1 MLENLKIPEALADEL
16 IELKPKIDRMEE
28 LKTSIRGF
36 GANAYSRPTGQV
48 VVSEP
53 GVSRRTGTKLIID
66 EAKLSEVD
74 PPVLASMLEKG
85 FLRWEDTY
93 SRATAAQVRI
103 SCNA

>member
-36 GANAYSRPTGQV
+36 GANTYSRPTGQV

-53 GVSRRTGTKLIID
+53 GVSRRTGTKLVID
-66 EAKLSEVD
+66 ETKLSEVD
-74 PPVLASMLEKG
+74 PPILASMLENG

>member
-16 IELKPKIDRMEE
+16 IDLKPKIERMEE
-28 LKTSIRGF
+28 LKTTIRGF
-36 GANAYSRPTGQV
+36 GANTYSRPTGQV

-53 GVSRRTGTKLIID
+53 GVSRRTGTKITID
-66 EAKLSEVD
+66 DPKLPEID
-74 PPVLASMLEKG
+74 PAILTVLLEKG